1 MSEARKI
8 FPMAAFA
15 ALLKGVEQEAQAAS
29 VKELLSFMT
38 GREICDCG
46 KPIASAL
53 CRAYI
58 YEQHPELARM
68 KGGDVVAMGD
78 NVSVTQLPPLAKNEL
93 DAIFAR
99 MEGMMKA
106 QEELTAKVASLETS
120 LAGANAKLEETGK
133 SLAFYKGK
141 VEAFEESAKGEGE
154 KVLVTSQAKVEEY
167 IGKVDE
173 LLKMIEDVKK
183 HGVVTVAAGGAAP
196 AAGAA
201 AAAPAAEEAAVPDS
215 FGFGASAPSSDG
227 FGF

>member
-15 ALLKGVEQEAQAAS
+15 ALLKGVEQEAQAAT

-46 KPIASAL
+46 VPVASAL

-68 KGGDVVAMGD
+68 KGGEVVAMGD
-78 NVSVTQLPPLAKNEL
+78 NVSVTQLPPLAKNEV
-93 DAIFAR
+93 DALFAR

-106 QEELTAKVASLETS
+106 KDELTTKVSALEVSLTEAS
-120 LAGANAKLEETGK
+120 AKLDETAK
-133 SLAFYKGK
+133 SMAFYKGK
-141 VEAFEESAKGEGE
+141 AEAFEAAAKGEGE

-183 HGVVTVAAGGAAP
+183 HGVVTVATGGAAP
-196 AAGAA
+196 AAGA

-215 FGFGASAPSSDG
+215 FGFGSSAPSSDG

>member
-15 ALLKGVEQEAQAAS
+15 ALLKGVEQEAQAAQ

-38 GREICDCG
+38 GRDICDCG
-46 KPIASAL
+46 KALATAL
-53 CRAYI
+53 CKAHI

-68 KGGDVVAMGD
+68 QGGEVVAMGD
-78 NVSVTQLPPLAKNEL
+78 NVSVTPLPPMAKNEA
-93 DAIFAR
+93 DALFGR
-99 MEGMMKA
+99 MEGMKKDNEVL
-106 QEELTAKVASLETS
+106 QTKVSELETAKAEVD
-120 LAGANAKLEETGK
+120 AKLQETAK
-133 SLAFYKGK
+133 SMAEYKGK
-141 VEAFEESAKGEGE
+141 AEAFEQAGKGKGEE
-154 KVLVTSQAKVEEY
+154 MLVASQAKVEEY

-183 HGVVTVAAGGAAP
+183 HGVVTVAAGGAA
-196 AAGAA
+196 AGGAA
-201 AAAPAAEEAAVPDS
+201 AAADAPAEDAVPDD